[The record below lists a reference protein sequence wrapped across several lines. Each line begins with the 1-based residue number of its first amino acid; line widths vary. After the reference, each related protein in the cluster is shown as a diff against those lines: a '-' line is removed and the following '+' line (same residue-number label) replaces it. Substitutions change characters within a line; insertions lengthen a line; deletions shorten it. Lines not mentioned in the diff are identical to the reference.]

1 MVKETVFFVI
11 AIKLAVEVRKID
23 KPLDEH
29 EDAVVGFLHVD
40 KTSLLASSQLLFQL
54 KFIELIQPNQHLPWG
69 WRRLTTIVLFNPDF
83 GEFHECFGE
92 EWRGFDSLECSGVF
106 E

>member
-1 MVKETVFFVI
+1 
-11 AIKLAVEVRKID
+11 
-23 KPLDEH
+23 
-29 EDAVVGFLHVD
+29 VD

-69 WRRLTTIVLFNPDF
+69 WKEYTTIVLFHPDL
-83 GEFHECFGE
+83 GEFRHRFGE

-106 E
+106 EWLARAYPAPFPAIDQTLYQFELHV